1 MDQFVING
9 PLLNLRQFLTTE
21 TPLNIMKNAFDFML
35 KALSIPEIFTF
46 LSWTFGYVEKRLD

>member
-46 LSWTFGYVEKRLD
+46 LS